1 MPTHCSWDSILK
13 RISYHFRVIYF
24 CRARSDHFL
33 ILFQSTA
40 PQIAVSP
47 PLVGKGRRAA
57 AGDGNPSG
65 LPSLQGKVRP
75 SKEAWWQQ
83 FKSNFPSSQSFQR
96 WKALHSILTL
106 TKQAGRGTEPR
117 QDTALLLL
125 GWIQPKEPKR
135 GPKPDFSPAQHLGCP
150 NPSYKGLRFRERSWR
165 WGHPSPEGS
174 VRSFQQSSVP
184 PGLETHS
191 AHRIP
196 HLQCQPQRT
205 GTTAAEEGLFLSPK
219 WRKKETGLPRPPE
232 RPKPQAGP
240 SRCRHFL
247 PHQHGA
253 ETRVTYRIPVKQ
265 TNIATLSNSS
275 FAFVYFTA

>member
-96 WKALHSILTL
+96 WKALHFILTL

-125 GWIQPKEPKR
+125 GWIQPKRAQAWAQTWLLPGSALGMSQSLLQGLAFQGEKLKMGTSLSWRKR
-135 GPKPDFSPAQHLGCP
+135 EELPAVLRPARPGNTLCSQ
-150 NPSYKGLRFRERSWR
+150 NPSLTVPASEDRHDCCWRRALPLPEMEEERD
-165 WGHPSPEGS
+165 GPAP
-174 VRSFQQSSVP
+174 
-184 PGLETHS
+184 
-191 AHRIP
+191 
-196 HLQCQPQRT
+196 
-205 GTTAAEEGLFLSPK
+205 AA
-219 WRKKETGLPRPPE
+219 RA
-232 RPKPQAGP
+232 PQATGWP
-240 SRCRHFL
+240 LTVPTLPPPPARCRNESYVQN
-247 PHQHGA
+247 PC
-253 ETRVTYRIPVKQ
+253 
-265 TNIATLSNSS
+265 
-275 FAFVYFTA
+275 